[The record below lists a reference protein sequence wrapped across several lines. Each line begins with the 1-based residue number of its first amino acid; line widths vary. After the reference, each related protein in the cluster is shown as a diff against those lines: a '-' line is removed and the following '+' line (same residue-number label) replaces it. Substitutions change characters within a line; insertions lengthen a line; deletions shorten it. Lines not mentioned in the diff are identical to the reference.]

1 MFSSR
6 RFIVSLVIT
15 LVVALAVGL
24 FNAAR
29 VQAQGGVIAYGQVV
43 SGSLTE
49 QNPLAIYAFQG
60 VEGQLIAAQVIGI
73 PPAMKPTIS
82 LLSPSGQPIA
92 NSAEQAYLFS
102 TDAQVSARLP
112 QSGLY
117 SLVINDAGGAV
128 GQFILRLALRGEGQ
142 LPVIPANLPTPIA
155 LSAEAPSQTYRVQ
168 ADALNPAQ
176 LSIITLDG
184 AVFAVEV
191 LSSSGRSLASFDGLA
206 EVNVKLPAAEYF
218 YLIVTRLQSSAGS
231 NLIVSLGSAGV
242 AAPAIPPTPVPP
254 VIAPQPT
261 VQAPSGSTGTCQ
273 AFANGVVNVRAG
285 PGTQYATLTQ
295 LSAGQGVVISGVNSN
310 WYAVSIPSFGIG
322 WVSGSVVTLQG
333 ACGNLPFTPFTASGA
348 PATATPLTG
357 LTATPTS
364 FVVATATPPTGVEP
378 TATLMGIPPT
388 ATFIPPTETP
398 PPPTATYT
406 VVPVQTAPPD
416 ANFNSPLT
424 IPLDGAATSSDYVS
438 YPQGDHEDRVRFSVS
453 GMNPSSAMP
462 GGRARLIIVATCS
475 GTGMQHVQFTSGTR
489 TVGCG
494 GTVVDRIVTADSDTG
509 TVIILATGGEGT
521 YVQWTLTG
529 SAARE

>member
-1 MFSSR
+1 MFFFKR
-6 RFIVSLVIT
+6 IAVSLIIT
-15 LVVALAVGL
+15 IMAALAVGL
-24 FNAAR
+24 FGAIR
-29 VQAQGGVIAYGQVV
+29 VQAQGGVLSYGQVV
-43 SGSLTE
+43 SGNLTE

-73 PPAMKPTIS
+73 PPAMKPTLS

-128 GQFILRLALRGEGQ
+128 GQFILRLALRGEGT
-142 LPVIPANLPTPIA
+142 LPVLPANTPTPVE
-155 LSAEAPSQTYRVQ
+155 LSAEAPSQAYRLQ
-168 ADALNPAQ
+168 ADALNPTQ
-176 LSIITLDG
+176 LSVTTLDG
-184 AVFAVEV
+184 ALFGVEV
-191 LSSSGRSLASFDGLA
+191 LSSSGRSLAQVDGLS

-218 YLIVTRLQSSAGS
+218 YLILTRLQPSTG
-231 NLIVSLGSAGV
+231 NILIVSISGAGV
-242 AAPAIPPTPVPP
+242 AAPVVPPPPPIIPPP
-254 VIAPQPT
+254 PT

-273 AFANGVVNVRAG
+273 AFANGTVNVRAG

-295 LSAGQGVVISGVNSN
+295 LSAGQSVVITGVNSN
-310 WYAVSIPSFGIG
+310 WYAASIPNVGTG
-322 WVSGSVVTLQG
+322 WLSGSVVTLQG
-333 ACGNLPFTPFTASGA
+333 ACGSLPFTPFTASGG
-348 PATATPLTG
+348 PATATPLTA

-364 FVVATATPPTGVEP
+364 LVVATATPPTGIEP

-416 ANFNSPLT
+416 ANFNSALT
-424 IPLDGAATSSDYVS
+424 IPLDGTATSSDYVS
-438 YPQGDHEDRVRFSVS
+438 YPLGDREDRVRFSVS
-453 GMNPSSAMP
+453 GMNPNTAMS
-462 GGRARLIIVATCS
+462 GGRARLIIVVTCS
-475 GTGMQHVQFTSGTR
+475 GTGTQHVQFTSGTR

-494 GTVVDRIVTADSDTG
+494 STIVDRIVTADSDTG

-529 SAARE
+529 SATREN